1 MLTAITRHVSPR
13 LGACEISFQER
24 QQIDVALAVRQH
36 AAYEA
41 LLTELGARVV
51 SLPALPEQPDCVF
64 VEDPAVVLDEVAIIT
79 RMGTEARRGESESL
93 AEALA
98 EYRELRRMEAP
109 ATLEGGD
116 VLRVGRT
123 LYVGL
128 SGRTN
133 VAGIQQLARLV
144 EPFGYWV
151 TPSEVRGCLH
161 LKSAC
166 SYLGND
172 TVLANRQW
180 MDVEALCGLRILD
193 VPPGE
198 PHAANALR
206 LGETIVLSLAHP
218 ATRALLEKS
227 GLRVRVVDISEMH
240 KAEGSVT
247 CMSLLF
253 DSPGTAAF
261 SSTAPLGRGGGESIG
276 D

>member
-1 MLTAITRHVSPR
+1 MLTAITRKVSPR
-13 LGACEISFQER
+13 LGACEISFQQR
-24 QQIDVALAVRQH
+24 QEIDVVVAARQH

-41 LLTELGARVV
+41 LLAELGARVV
-51 SLPALPEQPDCVF
+51 SLPALPDQPDCVF
-64 VEDPAVVLDEVAIIT
+64 VEDPVIVLDEIAVIT
-79 RMGTEARRGESESL
+79 RMGAELRRGESESL
-93 AEALA
+93 AEAIS
-98 EYRELRRMEAP
+98 EHRELRRMEGP

-116 VLRVGRT
+116 VMRVGRT

-128 SGRTN
+128 SSRTN

-166 SYLGND
+166 CYLGD
-172 TVLANRQW
+172 ETVLANRQA
-180 MDVEALCGLRILD
+180 MDVDALCSLHILD
-193 VPPGE
+193 VPASE

-206 LGETIVLSLAHP
+206 IGDSVVFPADYP
-218 ATRALLEKS
+218 ATRALLEES
-227 GLRVRVVDISEMH
+227 GFRVRVVDISELQ

-253 DSPGTAAF
+253 AA
-261 SSTAPLGRGGGESIG
+261 A
-276 D
+276 

>member
-1 MLTAITRHVSPR
+1 MLTAITRKVSPS

-24 QQIDVALAVRQH
+24 QEIDVALAARQH

-41 LLTELGARVV
+41 LLAELGARVV
-51 SLPALPEQPDCVF
+51 SLPALPDQPDCVF
-64 VEDPAVVLDEVAIIT
+64 VEDPALVLDEVAIIT
-79 RMGTEARRGESESL
+79 RMGAESRRAESESL
-93 AEALA
+93 AEAVSA
-98 EYRELRRMEAP
+98 HRELRRMEAP

-116 VLRVGRT
+116 VMRVGRT

-128 SGRTN
+128 SRRTN

-166 SYLGND
+166 CYLGDN
-172 TVLANRQW
+172 TVLANRQS
-180 MDVEALCGLRILD
+180 MDVDALCGLHILD
-193 VPPGE
+193 VPAAE

-206 LGETIVLSLAHP
+206 IGDSIVLP
-218 ATRALLEKS
+218 AAYSSTRALLEKS
-227 GLRVRVVDISEMH
+227 GFRVRAVDISEIT

-253 DSPGTAAF
+253 
-261 SSTAPLGRGGGESIG
+261 
-276 D
+276 